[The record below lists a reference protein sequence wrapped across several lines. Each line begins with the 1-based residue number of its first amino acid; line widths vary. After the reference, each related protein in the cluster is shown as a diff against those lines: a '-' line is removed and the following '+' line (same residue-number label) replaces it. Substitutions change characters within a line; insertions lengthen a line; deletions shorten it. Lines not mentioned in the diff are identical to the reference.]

1 MSDIEIAQKTVLM
14 PIGKIAAKLSIDNE
28 LLEPY
33 GKTKAKL
40 PLTLIDDEK
49 AKKLSQTETEHTD
62 LYESI
67 TNRRMSRFMPSRK
80 ENMQNNKIV
89 SFSSIVE

>member
-1 MSDIEIAQKTVLM
+1 MVDHTYKIKTSKDDKNLEYVLNGM
-14 PIGKIAAKLSIDNE
+14 NKEKINN
-28 LLEPY
+28 
-33 GKTKAKL
+33 
-40 PLTLIDDEK
+40 DEK
-49 AKKLSQTETEHTD
+49 AKKLSQTETEHAD

-80 ENMQNNKIV
+80 ENMQNNKLV

>member
-1 MSDIEIAQKTVLM
+1 MVDHTYKIKISKDDKNLEYVLNGM
-14 PIGKIAAKLSIDNE
+14 NKEKITN
-28 LLEPY
+28 
-33 GKTKAKL
+33 
-40 PLTLIDDEK
+40 DEK

-89 SFSSIVE
+89 SFS

>member
-1 MSDIEIAQKTVLM
+1 MVDHTYKIKISKDDKNLEYVLNGM
-14 PIGKIAAKLSIDNE
+14 NKEKITN
-28 LLEPY
+28 
-33 GKTKAKL
+33 
-40 PLTLIDDEK
+40 DEK

>member
-1 MSDIEIAQKTVLM
+1 MFYHIYKIKISKDDKNLEYVLNGM
-14 PIGKIAAKLSIDNE
+14 NKEKITN
-28 LLEPY
+28 
-33 GKTKAKL
+33 
-40 PLTLIDDEK
+40 DEK